1 MTSPVEGGW
10 KGSERESWG
19 EETTA
24 VKRKREAELEVL
36 SAERRGKGS
45 VMPTLDERVEGT
57 AVVSISCL

>member
-24 VKRKREAELEVL
+24 VKRKREAEVL

-45 VMPTLDERVEGT
+45 VMPTLDERVEAT